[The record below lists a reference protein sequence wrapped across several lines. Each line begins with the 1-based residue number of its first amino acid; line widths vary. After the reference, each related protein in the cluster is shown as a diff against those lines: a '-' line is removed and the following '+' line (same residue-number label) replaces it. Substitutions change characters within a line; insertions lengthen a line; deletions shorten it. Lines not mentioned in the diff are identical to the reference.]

1 MPVKETS
8 ASATLHHVQ
17 LPLLDTDMAADQQQ
31 TNNANAAGGGR
42 IPLSESEMSTAST
55 STTAAA
61 AAAAMAAMNDLM
73 LRQLGDLALKQLNMG
88 EPVKDEIIV
97 HIIVEKIRTLPKD
110 KGWMLDGFPATLEQ
124 ARLLEKALTGYD
136 ENHPE
141 PVRPKADS
149 VLAPNPKPTP
159 PKPKHKSSIDL
170 VVYLD
175 ISTDSVL
182 ERAAGRYGECLSC
195 SSHLKKKKLQNG
207 VFCFQKWAP

>member
-1 MPVKETS
+1 M
-8 ASATLHHVQ
+8 
-17 LPLLDTDMAADQQQ
+17 
-31 TNNANAAGGGR
+31 
-42 IPLSESEMSTAST
+42 SESEMSTAST